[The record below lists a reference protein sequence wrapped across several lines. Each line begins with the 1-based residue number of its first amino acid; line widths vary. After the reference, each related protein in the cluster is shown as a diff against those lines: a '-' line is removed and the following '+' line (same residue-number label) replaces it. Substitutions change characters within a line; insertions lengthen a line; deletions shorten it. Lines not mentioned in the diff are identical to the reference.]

1 MKHVFILFLCLAA
14 VRVLALPSFPGA
26 EGAGA
31 NAQGGRGG
39 SVFHVTTTND
49 NGSSSLAGSLRQGVS
64 VANRTVVFDVSG
76 TINLASDLKITVSN
90 LTIAA
95 QSAPGDGIAIKGWSF
110 MVQDTHDVVVRY
122 LRCRP
127 GDVNCSGFQ
136 GDSFDFVNA
145 TNVIAD
151 HISATWSVDECLS
164 PTHSQN
170 VSIQWCL
177 IGESMKNSC
186 HVKGAH
192 GYGSLMR
199 YNDGFFTLHHN
210 LYADN
215 DSRNPRPGDSTR
227 LDFVNNVA
235 YNWGGFCGYNG
246 NDSPDNMVNGG
257 LYFTNSLNYVSNCFV
272 AGPNSSATFAFDSGV
287 TNALQCQIFQSG
299 NYIDNNKNAVLD
311 GANTGWA
318 MFGSP
323 FTQLGSAFAAAPV
336 TTDAP
341 LTAYEKVV
349 AFVGASLVRDAV
361 DERIVRTVRTHGGKH
376 IDQINAVSFAGDYLT
391 NNLSGTNYIAVNPWP
406 VLNSVPAPTD
416 TDQDGMPNFWEQNLG
431 LNPSV
436 ANNNHT
442 NASGY
447 TDLEDYLN
455 FLGAPHNFG
464 AVNATNFTNLRTLTG
479 NDTNYV
485 FTVANATNGSV
496 SLAPDGSTARFLP
509 TTNFIGLAYFTFTV
523 TNATNQTAFG
533 PIVVSSFVTNLP
545 PVIVAQPVSA
555 TNAAGSN
562 AQFAVGAANAS
573 LTYQWRRGGTNLVNG
588 PKFSGATN
596 ATLTVTNVSAG
607 DVTNYTVV
615 ITNFSGV
622 VTSAPAALVLGVS
635 APPAPVGL
643 TATATNLQINLRWN
657 AVGGAT
663 NYNLKRGT
671 VNGGPYPTVFGGLVL
686 TNYAD
691 AAVTN
696 AVVYY
701 YVVSAL
707 AVGGESTNS
716 LPVAAVPLPS
726 AQPTNLAVQVV
737 GGQLQLS
744 WPQSHLGWRLQ
755 VQTNLIG
762 VGLGTNWTTVAGS
775 TNASSYNVPVT
786 VTNGSVF
793 LRLVYP

>member
-1 MKHVFILFLCLAA
+1 M
-14 VRVLALPSFPGA
+14 
-26 EGAGA
+26 
-31 NAQGGRGG
+31 
-39 SVFHVTTTND
+39 
-49 NGSSSLAGSLRQGVS
+49 
-64 VANRTVVFDVSG
+64 
-76 TINLASDLKITVSN
+76 
-90 LTIAA
+90 
-95 QSAPGDGIAIKGWSF
+95 
-110 MVQDTHDVVVRY
+110 
-122 LRCRP
+122 
-127 GDVNCSGFQ
+127 
-136 GDSFDFVNA
+136 NA
-145 TNVIAD
+145 TNVVAD

-177 IGESMKNSC
+177 IGESMKKSC

-311 GANTGWA
+311 GADTGWA

-349 AFVGASLVRDAV
+349 AFGGASLVRDAV

-376 IDQINAVSFAGDYLT
+376 IDQINAVAFVGDYIT
-391 NNLSGTNYIAVNPWP
+391 NNISGTNYIAVNPWP
-406 VLNSVPAPTD
+406 ALNSVTAPTD

-464 AVNATNFTNLRTLTG
+464 AVNATNYTSLRTLTG

-485 FTVANATNGSV
+485 FTVANATNGV
-496 SLAPDGSTARFLP
+496 VLLAADGITANFFP
-509 TTNFIGLAYFTFTV
+509 ATNFIGLAAFTFSV
-523 TNATNQTAFG
+523 TNATNHTAFG
-533 PIVVSSFVTNLP
+533 PIIVTSFITNLP
-545 PVIVAQPVSA
+545 PVIVTQLANV
-555 TNAAGSN
+555 TNSAGST
-562 AQFAVGAANAS
+562 ATFSVGAANAN
-573 LTYQWRRGGTNLVNG
+573 LAYRWRRSGTNLLDGGNL
-588 PKFSGATN
+588 SGA
-596 ATLTVTNVSAG
+596 ATSSA
-607 DVTNYTVV
+607 
-615 ITNFSGV
+615 
-622 VTSAPAALVLGVS
+622 AALVI
-635 APPAPVGL
+635 
-643 TATATNLQINLRWN
+643 AT
-657 AVGGAT
+657 
-663 NYNLKRGT
+663 
-671 VNGGPYPTVFGGLVL
+671 
-686 TNYAD
+686 
-691 AAVTN
+691 
-696 AVVYY
+696 
-701 YVVSAL
+701 
-707 AVGGESTNS
+707 
-716 LPVAAVPLPS
+716 PLPS
-726 AQPTNLAVQVV
+726 GQPTNLVMQFT

-744 WPQSHLGWRLQ
+744 WPSSHLGWRLQ
-755 VQTNLIG
+755 IQTNQLG
-762 VGLGTNWTTVAGS
+762 AGLGTNWTTVPNS
-775 TNASSYNVPVT
+775 TNVNSVNFPV
-786 VTNGSVF
+786 VNTNSSVF
-793 LRLVYP
+793 LRLIYP